1 MNSYFPPET
10 GQRPQRLKRKDLV
23 MGILYKFSE
32 LYESS
37 QAESVWDISIPID
50 RVRTQLKER
59 FGVDYTS
66 NQWVFTQLRRYEDE
80 IGARLFEK
88 TAINHANS
96 FDLILHPNMIEFV
109 QKQHLYV
116 PEKIKTANG
125 IFDKI
130 NLSSQEGSTVRVCL
144 GAGSTIYYLA
154 QIFIDRIEKLKNT
167 YQLYTHNAGILPM
180 LFGQHVNHQ
189 KLQIF
194 SAGGELDPITR
205 TLVGNPQQVFP
216 TRTFDFIVQ
225 GTSLIH
231 EGNLYIESA
240 KERVIKSEILHKHEG
255 CKILVLTKHEFQDE
269 PMPGVA
275 PYGRITDY
283 DYVVVPRS
291 VGNKNKKRY
300 DYRFEQYL
308 RQLEPEIMNWNY
320 SIYHVN
326 K

>member
-1 MNSYFPPET
+1 MDTYSTSTEH
-10 GQRPQRLKRKDLV
+10 QRPQRLKRKDLV

-32 LYESS
+32 LFEST
-37 QAESVWDISIPID
+37 QAESINDIAIPID
-50 RVRTQLKER
+50 QLRKHLKDR

-88 TAINHANS
+88 SDMKNANT
-96 FDLILHPNMIEFV
+96 FNLILHPHMIEFV

-116 PEKIKTANG
+116 PQKIKTANG

-130 NLSSQEGSTVRVCL
+130 HISSQEGGTVSVCL

-154 QIFIDRIEKLKNT
+154 QIFIDRITDLQTT

-180 LFGQHVNHQ
+180 LYSQHVNHE

-205 TLVGNPQQVFP
+205 TLVGDPKQIFP
-216 TRTFDFIVQ
+216 TRTFDFIIQ

-231 EGNLYIESA
+231 DGNLYIESE
-240 KERVIKSEILHKHEG
+240 KERVIKSEILHHHEG

-269 PMPGVA
+269 PLQGIA
-275 PYGRITDY
+275 PYGKITDY
-283 DYVVVPRS
+283 DYLVVPRS

-308 RQLEPEIMNWNY
+308 DQLEPEIMNWNY
-320 SIYHVN
+320 SIYHVR
-326 K
+326 